1 MVYLAKKD
9 GCVVNHTNLKALFE
23 MDGIEKADL
32 QVSDD
37 DFEAAGCIAHIDASG
52 SIVLGEPETIRIAK
66 EEMDALMVEQV
77 ELQAELDSRDYK
89 VIKAAEIGK
98 SLAET
103 DPSLYKRREACRERI
118 GKIRVRIA
126 ELEAVEA

>member
-9 GCVVNHTNLKALFE
+9 GRVVHHTNLQALKE
-23 MDGIEKADL
+23 LDGIEKPDM
-32 QVSDD
+32 QVSDE

-66 EEMDALMVEQV
+66 EEMDALMVEAT

-89 VIKAAEIGK
+89 VIKAAEI
-98 SLAET
+98 
-103 DPSLYKRREACRERI
+103 DPKLHKRREACRERI
-118 GKIRVRIA
+118 SEIRARVA